1 MYIIIINT
9 HSLAQ
14 VMVTFFSFSFF
25 LLFFLFFFLSL
36 YFFSFLLL
44 VCFPFSLLLLLL
56 HFWQAKSLS
65 YSHSAGVSTNHR
77 KSIGHSTS
85 VVSTEQWRI
94 DISNELFM
102 SAMNLNHANNE
113 TAMQNS
119 VHLSSHSGH
128 CLKSWISSSNSC
140 FSLLQTLQPNWIHSK
155 AFTRFSDDRFH

>member
-1 MYIIIINT
+1 MNSLVTVIMLCNT

-25 LLFFLFFFLSL
+25 FFFSLFFSL
-36 YFFSFLLL
+36 YFFLISSSGLFSSL
-44 VCFPFSLLLLLL
+44 FSLLLLLL

-94 DISNELFM
+94 NISNELFM
-102 SAMNLNHANNE
+102 LAMNLNHANNE

-119 VHLSSHSGH
+119 GHFSSHSRH
-128 CLKSWISSSNSC
+128 CLKTWISSSNSC
-140 FSLLQTLQPNWIHSK
+140 FSLLQTLQLNTLQCI
-155 AFTRFSDDRFH
+155 

>member
-1 MYIIIINT
+1 MNSLVTVIMLCNT

-14 VMVTFFSFSFF
+14 AMVTFFSFSFF
-25 LLFFLFFFLSL
+25 FFFSLFFSISLFFLISSSCLFSSL
-36 YFFSFLLL
+36 
-44 VCFPFSLLLLLL
+44 FSLLLLLL
-56 HFWQAKSLS
+56 HFWQAKCLP

-77 KSIGHSTS
+77 KSIGHSTA

-94 DISNELFM
+94 NISNELFM

-119 VHLSSHSGH
+119 GHFSSHSRR

-140 FSLLQTLQPNWIHSK
+140 FSLLQTLQLNTLQCI
-155 AFTRFSDDRFH
+155 